1 MSTLS
6 EREVWDRLRTSLRS
20 AIDLCGKLATVPAQG
35 PNYQKLTED
44 LGLIEGAC
52 RQVGAFRF
60 DMRWNRLGYEVARFH
75 HRIGDCLRARAART
89 IFLAQ
94 AEMLK
99 SFLELADKLRTAKTG
114 RRGPIL
120 PREKQAPHRQNRPV
134 AVKLP
139 SGLLV
144 PASALH

>member
-1 MSTLS
+1 MSELT
-6 EREVWDRLRTSLRS
+6 EIEIFDRLRTSLRS
-20 AIDLCGKLATVPAQG
+20 AIDLCGKLATVSAQG
-35 PNYQKLTED
+35 PNYRALVID
-44 LGLIEGAC
+44 LELSEGAC

-60 DMRWNRLGYEVARFH
+60 DMRWNLMGYEISRFHQRLG
-75 HRIGDCLRARAART
+75 DCVRHKAART

-94 AEMLK
+94 AKML
-99 SFLELADKLRTAKTG
+99 EAQLAFVDRMRTARTG

-120 PREKQAPHRQNRPV
+120 PRAKEAPHRQNRPV

-144 PASALH
+144 PAGAMN